1 MNNTE
6 RKYPFFVEEKPFI
19 FTMKGY
25 ALFRNPH
32 FIAMKL
38 NGEDTAECEEY
49 KVLNLNNI
57 DINNIDE
64 NIKLTEYNI
73 ECLPYFAA
81 KVYVPRLL
89 NCYDHIE
96 NSPRIIY
103 KDGNEEILE
112 FLSTDF
118 EAALHLALVKYYGL
132 EKWIYRVSI
141 NQTYDPFKNN
151 ENIIKYCA
159 YGYGFN
165 NEIRVNFDK
174 NDFTSKLNNFTKA
187 QIGNLIDCL
196 TFKGDTT
203 FLFELIKNVGYENVE
218 QRFKDKIKN
227 LILERINN
235 IIQYRSHKYT
245 QTIINKLKSLGKKI
259 DKLDISNNG
268 RESEINFI
276 HILTMILGLPTRSF
290 GRYDNSEII
299 KYILYGK

>member
-1 MNNTE
+1 M
-6 RKYPFFVEEKPFI
+6 
-19 FTMKGY
+19 
-25 ALFRNPH
+25 
-32 FIAMKL
+32 
-38 NGEDTAECEEY
+38 
-49 KVLNLNNI
+49 
-57 DINNIDE
+57 
-64 NIKLTEYNI
+64 
-73 ECLPYFAA
+73 
-81 KVYVPRLL
+81 
-89 NCYDHIE
+89 
-96 NSPRIIY
+96 
-103 KDGNEEILE
+103 E

-151 ENIIKYCA
+151 DNIIKYCA

-174 NDFTSKLNNFTKA
+174 NDFISKLNNFTKA
-187 QIGNLIDCL
+187 QIANLIDCL
-196 TFKGDTT
+196 TFKGDTK

-218 QRFKDKIKN
+218 QRFKDKIKT
-227 LILERINN
+227 LILERIND

-259 DKLDISNNG
+259 DKLDISSNG